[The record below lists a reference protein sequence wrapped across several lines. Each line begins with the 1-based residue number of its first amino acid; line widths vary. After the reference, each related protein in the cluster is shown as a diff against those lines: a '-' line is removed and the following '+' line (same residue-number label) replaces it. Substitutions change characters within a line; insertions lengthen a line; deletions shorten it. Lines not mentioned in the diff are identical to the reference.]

1 MWVGLILVALG
12 IRLGVHNAQSHT
24 TRKPWILTADI
35 RSEEQH
41 KRADAHDC
49 GYFAVIGGLG
59 MMLLP
64 AALPESLNPCLGDLV
79 QAANLAALVVAS
91 PAVISRA
98 AERRVW
104 RVRSIQSRGRFGRD
118 HLTGFAL

>member
-1 MWVGLILVALG
+1 MTKAGCGRCDGTGWVCENHPFRPWGPDSK
-12 IRLGVHNAQSHT
+12 RL
-24 TRKPWILTADI
+24 
-35 RSEEQH
+35 
-41 KRADAHDC
+41 DACDC
-49 GYFAVIGGLG
+49 GAGAPCPICNT
-59 MMLLP
+59 
-64 AALPESLNPCLGDLV
+64 LNPCLGDLV